1 MSVRSDAIAPFL
13 VMEVL
18 ERAQELEKAGRHV
31 VHLEVGEPDFDT
43 PEVVREA
50 GIRAIRDGHTHYT
63 HSLGRPELREAV
75 AEWHSARFGA
85 PVRADEVIITLGSS
99 SAMSLLFAALLDP
112 GDEVLVPDPGYP
124 CYPKFARILDAR
136 PVPVPLREETGF
148 EYRIADLERACS
160 SRSRLLVLNS
170 PSNPT
175 GTVFSPETI
184 GSLVQWCQG
193 RVTILSDEIYAGLVY
208 DRPPVSLR
216 QWDGSGIVVSG
227 FSKLFAMTGWRLGY
241 AIVPPPLL
249 RTLQRLQ
256 QNLFISPPDFAQIA
270 ATVALREAG
279 PAVEAMC
286 EEYDRRRRYLLG
298 RLEAMGLPAAGK
310 PAGAFYLFL
319 NVSEYTHD
327 VYRFSFDL
335 LEQAGVAVAPGVD
348 FGEHGEGY
356 IRICYAASL
365 QQLEEGMDRIARF
378 LESRPRIQSG
388 PAARA

>member
-1 MSVRSDAIAPFL
+1 MSHRSDAVSPFL

-18 ERAQELEKAGRHV
+18 ERAQELEKEGRTI

-75 AEWHSARFGA
+75 AEWHTVRFGT
-85 PVRADEVIITLGSS
+85 PVRPEEVIITLGSS
-99 SAMSLLFAALLDP
+99 SAMTLLFAALLDA

-124 CYPKFARILDAR
+124 CYPKFVQVLDAR
-136 PVPVPLREETGF
+136 PVPVRLREEAGF
-148 EYRIADLERACS
+148 EYRLADLDQACTP
-160 SRSRLLVLNS
+160 RTRVLVLNS

-184 GSLVQWCQG
+184 ASLVQWCEG
-193 RVTILSDEIYAGLVY
+193 RVTIVSDEIYAGLVY
-208 DRPPVSLR
+208 DRTPVSLR
-216 QWDGSGIVVSG
+216 QWDPSGIVVSG

-241 AIVPPPLL
+241 ALVPPAMM

-270 ATVALREAG
+270 ATTALREAG
-279 PAVEAMC
+279 PEVEAMRR
-286 EEYDRRRRYLLG
+286 EYDRRRRYLVD
-298 RLEAMGLPAAGK
+298 RLRAMGLPAAGR

-319 NVSEYTHD
+319 DVSAYTRD
-327 VYRFSFDL
+327 VYRFCLEL

-348 FGEHGEGY
+348 FGRYGEGY

-365 QQLEEGMDRIARF
+365 SQLEAGMDRLARF
-378 LESRPRIQSG
+378 LESRPRIQPEPTAG
-388 PAARA
+388 T